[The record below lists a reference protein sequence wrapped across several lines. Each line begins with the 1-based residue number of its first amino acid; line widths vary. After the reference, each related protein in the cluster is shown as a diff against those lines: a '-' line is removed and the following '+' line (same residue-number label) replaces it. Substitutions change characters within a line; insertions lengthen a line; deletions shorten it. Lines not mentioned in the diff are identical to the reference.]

1 MLANGHLHA
10 TDPQI
15 IRNYTKPAPDPVYF
29 GDDSPPLTGIWI
41 GMQIISSYMENNKKV
56 TIQQLLNTTDYDLV
70 LAKSQ
75 YTSDKFKF

>member
-29 GDDSPPLTGIWI
+29 GDDSPPLIGIWV
-41 GMQIISSYMENNKKV
+41 GMQIISSYMEHNKKV
-56 TIQQLLNTTDYDLV
+56 TIQHRITSYNVCYTKLLRIISAN
-70 LAKSQ
+70 
-75 YTSDKFKF
+75 FFM